1 MKIEQGK
8 FYRTRGGDKVEV
20 IKTGC
25 QGGKI
30 IWYKESNN
38 HVGTLESDGMFF
50 IYGALSNDDLIEEW
64 TDPVEI
70 PWDDYPTW
78 MKWIAMERNGEWF
91 GWTRKPSIVKSIGE
105 WNSMDAG
112 LIEIHKN
119 YIPKNF
125 TKDWTESLFARP

>member
-1 MKIEQGK
+1 MTIEQNK

-70 PWDDYPTW
+70 PWDDYPAW
-78 MKWIAMERNGEWF
+78 AKWIAMDQDGRWF
-91 GWTRKPSIVKSIGE
+91 GWEKYPSSTVFVQHWGNGGHVTFIPQ
-105 WNSMDAG
+105 D
-112 LIEIHKN
+112 
-119 YIPKNF
+119 YTPKNF
-125 TKDWTESLFARP
+125 TGDWTESLFARP